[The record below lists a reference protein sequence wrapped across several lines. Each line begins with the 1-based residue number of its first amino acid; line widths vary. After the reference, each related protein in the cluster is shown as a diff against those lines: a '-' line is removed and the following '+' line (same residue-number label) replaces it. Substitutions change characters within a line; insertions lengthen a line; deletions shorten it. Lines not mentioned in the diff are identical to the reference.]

1 MFHKTRIPWILS
13 LILVGLVAST
23 FLSAAIRV
31 PSIKAQAVQPSH
43 PVENQLMPTNFSCT
57 IAEIAIWRDRIHVRC
72 DPGDGTIN
80 YFAAP
85 ADSGNMVNTNRYLII
100 INTAFAISKPVR
112 IFYSLD
118 TNENPPNCNPIN
130 CRLITG
136 VMLEK

>member
-1 MFHKTRIPWILS
+1 MFHKTRIPWMLSIILA
-13 LILVGLVAST
+13 GLVAST
-23 FLSAAIRV
+23 FLSAAIRA
-31 PSIKAQAVQPSH
+31 PSTKAQTMQPSYSLG
-43 PVENQLMPTNFSCT
+43 NQLMPTNFSCA

-85 ADSGNMVNTNRYLII
+85 ADSNNMVTTNRYLII
-100 INTAFAISKPVR
+100 FNTAYAVSKPVR

-118 TNENPPNCNPIN
+118 TSDNPPNCNPVN